1 MKELRFAQIGS
12 GLMGKAYAPALAQ
25 IPMWY
30 WPPAAMPRRAL
41 MVDVDEKSARDN
53 AARYGY
59 DRWAVGWQA
68 AVEDPDVDVVLI
80 LVPNNLHKDIV
91 LAAAAAGKHI
101 CCEKPLAMDAR
112 EAKEMYDVV
121 EKAGVRHQ
129 TAFNWRFC
137 PAVQTAKKMVAD
149 GALGRI
155 YDFRG
160 WWLADWPMDPDIP
173 LTWRFQKALAG
184 TGSLGDIG
192 SHVIDLG
199 RFLVGEISE
208 VCGLAD
214 TYIKE
219 RTIVSAFAPPAGAVV
234 GSHLKK
240 GPVDVDDN
248 AAFIMRFESGAY
260 GFIEAT
266 HFSAGRKNSFGFEL
280 HGEKGTLYFDWL
292 RMNELQ
298 YYDRADPVDREGFRT
313 IVMGPMHPYGEA
325 FWPVQGYGLGY
336 TETKIL
342 QLNDFIQAIAA
353 NTRPQT
359 DFYDGWKTLQVVDAV
374 VKSIDDH
381 GWVRVDS
388 IE

>member
-1 MKELRFAQIGS
+1 VRELRFAQIGA

-30 WPPAAMPRRAL
+30 WPPAAMPRRTL
-41 MVDVDEKSARDN
+41 MVDIEADSARDN

-59 DRWAVGWQA
+59 DRWAVGWRA
-68 AVEDPDVDVVLI
+68 AVEDPEVDVLLI
-80 LVPNNLHKDIV
+80 LVPNSLHREIV

-101 CCEKPLAMDAR
+101 CCEKPLAMDAV
-112 EAKEMYDVV
+112 EAKEMLDAV
-121 EKAGVRHQ
+121 EKAGVKHQ

-137 PAVQTAKKMVAD
+137 PAVQTAKKMID
-149 GALGRI
+149 EGALGRL

-214 TYIKE
+214 TFIEE
-219 RTIVSAFAPPAGAVV
+219 RTIVSPFAPPAGVV
-234 GSHLKK
+234 AGSNQKK

-248 AAFIMRFESGAY
+248 AAFMMRFEGGAY

-266 HFSAGRKNSFGFEL
+266 HFSAGRKNSFGFEI

-298 YYDRADPVDREGFRT
+298 YYDRGDPADREGFRT

-342 QLNDFIQAIAA
+342 QLNDFIQAIASGG
-353 NTRPQT
+353 RPQT
-359 DFYDGWKTLQVVDAV
+359 DFHDGWKTLQVVDAV
-374 VKSIDDH
+374 MKSIEDH
-381 GWVRVDS
+381 AWIRVDS
-388 IE
+388 I